1 METNVEIKKVP
12 IKVFDKPK
20 GLIAV
25 PFWVYIKIIGIEL
38 DAIKTSK
45 PWSLVMG
52 TNGANHHVDCWEIEK
67 EELLKK
73 MKEKN
78 FHRESEWLSNSSIY
92 HPKETLFFNINSC
105 EPILSQ

>member
-1 METNVEIKKVP
+1 METNLGIKKVP

-25 PFWVYIKIIGIEL
+25 PFWVYIKIIGMEL

-52 TNGANHHVDCWEIEK
+52 RGGANHHVDCWEIEK
-67 EELLKK
+67 EELLKRMENK
-73 MKEKN
+73 KFYK
-78 FHRESEWLSNSSIY
+78 ESEWLRHSSLY
-92 HPKETLFFNINSC
+92 SSKDFLFFSINSC
-105 EPILSQ
+105 ELIH